1 MAAAMLDGQDDVIV
15 TVAAEIEVGIATGM
29 ELRRSAQS
37 LTGADGAY
45 TLFGIVDGRDGDSVA
60 PL

>member
-1 MAAAMLDGQDDVIV
+1 MLDGQDDVIV

-45 TLFGIVDGRDGDSVA
+45 TLFGIVDGRDGDGVA